1 VTLTAEQ
8 RTRIQQTVLAS
19 SNVPRVDNVNFSLS
33 VGTVVPASVRV
44 VEVPETLIEIHP
56 RAVVRVLPQLADRVI
71 HSGQGCKR
79 HIVAKVSQAFDQAF
93 GLIGSE
99 SDWSRGPDKGFRP

>member
-56 RAVVRVLPQLADRVI
+56 EWRAVVRVLPQLADRVI
-71 HSGQGCKR
+71 H
-79 HIVAKVSQAFDQAF
+79 HAF
-93 GLIGSE
+93 L
-99 SDWSRGPDKGFRP
+99 RPFQLLNAPR